1 VKPIVKAK
9 GLVKIYGKDI
19 RAVDNIDFEIMEGEV
34 FGFLG
39 PNGAGKSTTISMITT
54 LLTPTEGHIT
64 VDGLDTV
71 KDSYKVRKLIGLV
84 PQDLTAD
91 DELSGRENLFL
102 QADLYD
108 VPRPVARERIEELLK
123 LMNLEDAAD
132 RRVDTYSGG
141 MRKRLELAEGLI
153 HRPRILFLD
162 EPTLGLDIQTRE
174 VIWNHIQK
182 LKKESGMTVFLTTH
196 YLEEADA
203 LCDRIAII
211 DEGRI
216 KVLGTPSELKSSL
229 GGDKISMD
237 IVGEEDHTESLALIP
252 GVDSVERS
260 GQTYL
265 LRTADGDAAM
275 GEVLMRIGTEEGW
288 KVRSIT
294 VHKPSLNQVFL
305 EYTGKSLRDDQQS
318 GASNRHAA
326 RTATIQNQRR
336 R

>member
-1 VKPIVKAK
+1 MRPIVEAR
-9 GLVKIYGKDI
+9 GLVKVYGKGI
-19 RAVDNIDFEIMEGEV
+19 RAVDGIDFEIMEGEV

-39 PNGAGKSTTISMITT
+39 PNGAGKSTTISMIAT
-54 LLTPTEGHIT
+54 LLTPTEGRIT
-64 VDGLDTV
+64 VQGLDTV
-71 KDSYKVRKLIGLV
+71 KDSFQVRKLIGLV

-91 DELSGRENLFL
+91 DELSGRENLLL

-108 VPRPVARERIEELLK
+108 VPRQLAKERIEELLE
-123 LMNLEDAAD
+123 LMDLKDAAD

-174 VIWNHIQK
+174 VIWEHIRK
-182 LKKESGMTVFLTTH
+182 LKEENGMTVFLTTH

-229 GGDKISMD
+229 GGDR
-237 IVGEEDHTESLALIP
+237 IVLEVVSEDDHVEALSSIA
-252 GVDSVERS
+252 GVAAVERTGS
-260 GQTYL
+260 TYTIC
-265 LRTADGDAAM
+265 TADGEATM
-275 GEVLMRIGTEEGW
+275 SEVLTLIGSRGW
-288 KVRSIT
+288 KARSINL
-294 VHKPSLNQVFL
+294 HKPSMNQVFL

-318 GASNRHAA
+318 GASNRHAGRMA
-326 RTATIQNQRR
+326 VLQNQRR
-336 R
+336 K